1 MAKRDKKSSHKIG
14 LPPGSLKYIGKER
27 NEPIEISLFNYH
39 QDHLDEK
46 NSVSVE
52 EAIAFCDLNLTTWI
66 NVNGIHN
73 VDAIEKICTH
83 FNIHP
88 LTIEDIIHTDQ
99 RPKLEENED
108 YLFLVLK
115 MLEYDEKHKR
125 LQTEQVS
132 MILGKNYVISFQ
144 ERSGDTFEPVR
155 NRLRIGKGRIRKA
168 GADYLLYALLDTIID
183 NYFYILEKIGD
194 ALEEIEEEL
203 LVSPGTRSLTSLYNL
218 KRETVVLRRSIWP
231 LREVV
236 NKLEREEIKQ
246 IKKETRYF
254 LRDVYDH
261 TIRVIET
268 IENFRDMLSSMLDLY
283 QSTISNRMN
292 MIMKVLTIISTIFI
306 PLTFI
311 VGVYGMNFVH
321 MPELE
326 WQYGYLGVWFI
337 MIIVFI
343 TMLLFFRRKKWI

>member
-1 MAKRDKKSSHKIG
+1 MAKIANKNSRKIG
-14 LPPGSLKYIGKER
+14 LPPGTLQYIGKER
-27 NEPIEISLFNYH
+27 SEPIDISLFNYT
-39 QDHLDEK
+39 QDHLDER
-46 NSVSVE
+46 NSIALE
-52 EAIAFCDLNLTTWI
+52 EVISYCKSDFTTWI

-73 VDAIEKICTH
+73 VEAIEKICTY
-83 FNIHP
+83 FNIHS
-88 LTIEDIIHTDQ
+88 LTIEDILHTDQ

-108 YLFLVLK
+108 YLYLVIK
-115 MLEYDEKHKR
+115 MLEYDEQTKR

-144 ERSGDTFEPVR
+144 ERAGDTFEPVR

-183 NYFYILEKIGD
+183 HYFFLLEKIGD
-194 ALEEIEEEL
+194 DLEEIEEEL
-203 LVSPGTRSLTSLYNL
+203 LVSPGTRSLTNLYNL
-218 KRETVVLRRSIWP
+218 KRESVLLRRSIWP

-236 NKLEREEIKQ
+236 NKLERDDIKQ

-326 WQYGYLGVWFI
+326 WRYGYLGVWMI
-337 MIIVFI
+337 MIMVFI
-343 TMLLFFRRKKWI
+343 TMILFFRRKKWI